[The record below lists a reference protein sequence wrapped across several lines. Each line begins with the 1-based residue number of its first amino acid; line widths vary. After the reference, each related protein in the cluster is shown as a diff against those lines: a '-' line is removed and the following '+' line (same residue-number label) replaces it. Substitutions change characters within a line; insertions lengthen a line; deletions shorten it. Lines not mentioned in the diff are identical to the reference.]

1 MSLVF
6 FSLLLIYFFWV
17 FELHKFVF
25 PAMSDRLRDTLSSE
39 YDDETKDLIIRD
51 ARKNNNVYCVKCRC
65 NFFFDKEN
73 INRTVELK
81 SGRIAFELSCP
92 ICSCRCYKI

>member
-25 PAMSDRLRDTLSSE
+25 PDARKNNFVFPDAR
-39 YDDETKDLIIRD
+39 KNNFVFPD

-65 NFFFDKEN
+65 NFFFDKEK

-81 SGRIAFELSCP
+81 SGRIVFELSCP

>member
-25 PAMSDRLRDTLSSE
+25 PDAR
-39 YDDETKDLIIRD
+39 KNNNFVFPD

>member
-1 MSLVF
+1 MNNP
-6 FSLLLIYFFWV
+6 LIIFIYYIFKQFDWV
-17 FELHKFVF
+17 FELHQFIF
-25 PAMSDRLRDTLSSE
+25 P
-39 YDDETKDLIIRD
+39 D
-51 ARKNNNVYCVKCRC
+51 AWKNNNVYCVKCSC

-92 ICSCRCYKI
+92 ICSCSCYKFKDNLNED

>member
-25 PAMSDRLRDTLSSE
+25 P
-39 YDDETKDLIIRD
+39 D